1 MKTVRIT
8 NFLRMPILAII
19 LSVFCFFVGLG
30 FFEAGIRE
38 NSADG
43 IVLGCLLLIP
53 SVIFMCIPFFLGI
66 KISPRRVTVIYY
78 QEFRTFR
85 YKDVKYIEIGLDDD
99 GVYGKIKAEGKKVYD
114 FYLGDI
120 DLEPTRSILPARCWN
135 AKARLSERYIKK
147 TLEKLKKCPKL
158 KVFEYKK

>member
-1 MKTVRIT
+1 MKTVRIK

-19 LSVFCFFVGLG
+19 LCIFCFLIGFV
-30 FFEAGIRE
+30 FFWVGISE
-38 NSADG
+38 KSSDG

-53 SVIFMCIPFFLGI
+53 SVIFICIPFFLGI

-85 YKDVKYIEIGLDDD
+85 YKDIKYIEIGLDDD

-114 FYLGDI
+114 FYLGNI

-147 TLEKLKKCPKL
+147 TVEKLKKCPKL
-158 KVFEYKK
+158 KAFEYKK